1 MFKHMNI
8 IPLLDHDCKI
18 PLHRQAEE
26 LLRKLIRENQFSEGD
41 IFPKETALAMRWGIS
56 RNTVRQAINSIVK
69 DGLLERKKKS
79 GTRVCNKKIT
89 TDLSNWF
96 SFTHEMENKG
106 VPFKTLKH
114 VVGLVKTNDDIAQR
128 LQIPMGTPVVS
139 LERIRSTDKNPM
151 VYFESYFHPRLGLT
165 GKENFEQPIYEML
178 DKEFNVIPVY
188 SQEEIRAIV
197 ANEKIATL
205 LKIEMDVPVME
216 RKRLVLDA
224 GKRPIEYNICFYRG
238 DCFTYSI
245 EIKRS
250 LEE

>member
-1 MFKHMNI
+1 MFEHMNI
-8 IPLLDHDCKI
+8 IPLLNHDSKI

-26 LLRKLIRENQFSEGD
+26 LLRKLIKENHFREGD

-56 RNTVRQAINSIVK
+56 RNTVRQAINSMVK

-79 GTRVCNKKIT
+79 GTRICKKKIT

-96 SFTHEMENKG
+96 SFTHEMEVKG
-106 VPFKTLKH
+106 VPFKTIKH
-114 VVGLVKTNDDIAQR
+114 EVRVVKSDEDVALR
-128 LQIPMGTPVVS
+128 LQIAIGVPLVS

-165 GKENFEQPIYEML
+165 GNENFEQPLYEML
-178 DKEFNVIPVY
+178 DKEYNVVPMY

-197 ANEKIATL
+197 ADQKIAAL
-205 LKIEMDVPVME
+205 LNIDKNTPVME

-250 LEE
+250 IEE